1 MAKDKPEIEMFVAGL
16 VMDPDNNTPIV
27 ILKDEHND
35 EGLPIWIGVSEASSI
50 AAALKQVSLARPLTH
65 DLLKNVIEEFGAR
78 VLKVVIHG
86 LEENTFIAAIEIT
99 SGEVVKRIDS
109 RPSDAIALA
118 VRVNAPIF
126 VDAEVLDKAKI
137 KIISETEQEMEG
149 DLQVGQDQ
157 RDNNA
162 EDRNFKTIDKNK
174 WAKILEGM
182 DPDDFK
188 YKM

>member
-1 MAKDKPEIEMFVAGL
+1 MDKKKDEVEMFVAGL
-16 VMDPDNNTPIV
+16 VMDPDSNAPIV

-50 AAALKQVSLARPLTH
+50 AAALKQVDLARPLTH
-65 DLLKNVIEEFGAR
+65 DLLKNVIDEFQGR
-78 VLKVVIHG
+78 VLKVVIHD
-86 LEENTFIAAIEIT
+86 LEENTFIAAIEIL

-118 VRVNAPIF
+118 IRVNAPIF
-126 VDAEVLDKAKI
+126 VNQDVLEQAKI
-137 KIISETEQEMEG
+137 KIITDPEEESESDAKEPAVE
-149 DLQVGQDQ
+149 
-157 RDNNA
+157 RDYSA
-162 EDRNFKTIDKNK
+162 EDRNFKTIDKDK

-182 DPDDFK
+182 APNDFK

>member
-1 MAKDKPEIEMFVAGL
+1 MSDKKPEIEMFVAGL
-16 VMDPDNNTPIV
+16 VMDPDSNTPIV
-27 ILKDEHND
+27 ILKDENND

-65 DLLKNVIEEFGAR
+65 DLLKNVIEEFGGR
-78 VLKVVIHG
+78 VLKVIIHG
-86 LEENTFIAAIEIT
+86 LEENTFIAAIEIL
-99 SGEVVKRIDS
+99 SGETVKRVDS

-126 VDAEVLDKAKI
+126 VNAEVLDQAKI
-137 KIISETEQEMEG
+137 KIIAETDEESEG
-149 DLQVGQDQ
+149 DIPVNQVQ
-157 RDNNA
+157 RDYSA
-162 EDRNFKTIDKNK
+162 EDRNFKTIDKDK

-182 DPDDFK
+182 DPNDFK